1 MERDDDSVLSNTFD
15 TSDYEVA
22 RIENQRIDDDETCNL
37 LYSKRLKRSMM
48 NISYEGD
55 ISKYDNL

>member
-22 RIENQRIDDDETCNL
+22 RIENQRIDDETCNL